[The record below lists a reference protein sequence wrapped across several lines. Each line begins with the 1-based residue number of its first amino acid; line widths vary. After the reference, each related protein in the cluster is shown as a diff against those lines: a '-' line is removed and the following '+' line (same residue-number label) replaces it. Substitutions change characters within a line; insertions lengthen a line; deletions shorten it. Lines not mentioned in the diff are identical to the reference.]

1 MSDFNA
7 EHNLIVWSDIAVMD
21 LERAVNF
28 YSQVLDKKFEIKTV
42 EDNGFA
48 VSEHDQGN
56 GVCLVLDP
64 ENVSNHGPLLYFN
77 VGSRIEAATDLVLE
91 LGGTID
97 QPVTPIGEYGFRSVV
112 LDSEGNRI
120 GLHARA

>member
-7 EHNLIVWSDIAVMD
+7 EHNLIVWSDIAVID
-21 LERAVNF
+21 LERAVEF
-28 YSQVLDKKFEIKTV
+28 YSKVLDKKFDIKTFG
-42 EDNGFA
+42 ETTFA

-56 GVCLVLDP
+56 GICLVLDP

-77 VGSRIEAATDLVLE
+77 VGSRIEAATDLVIE
-91 LGGTID
+91 LGGIID
-97 QPVTPIGEYGFRSVV
+97 QPVTPIGEYGKRSVV
-112 LDSEGNRI
+112 VDSEGNRI